1 MDYQAHQATLTPILA
16 FSFAALFTKIKMYFD
31 YFEMMDKINRKN
43 NFNMLKDMH
52 SIASSLKAL
61 FTERTLDDL
70 KIIREC
76 WGGHGFSAYSGLP
89 NLIECVSPNVTLEG
103 DNIVMY
109 QQTAAHLVKAWANI
123 LQGKQLKNSL
133 KYINEIASFEEQK
146 LKKFNPDDVEELLSI
161 LKVHALYHISR
172 VAKALQLGEGSFETK
187 WNRVYQADVIKI
199 AQAHAVYH
207 TGLNFVEGMK
217 AIKVSKGLKAI
228 LECLCRIHLAHS
240 IVTYKMLIKI
250 YKFFFLSYTLFLVI
264 NY

>member
-1 MDYQAHQATLTPILA
+1 
-16 FSFAALFTKIKMYFD
+16 
-31 YFEMMDKINRKN
+31 
-43 NFNMLKDMH
+43 
-52 SIASSLKAL
+52 
-61 FTERTLDDL
+61 
-70 KIIREC
+70 
-76 WGGHGFSAYSGLP
+76 
-89 NLIECVSPNVTLEG
+89 
-103 DNIVMY
+103 MY
-109 QQTAAHLVKAWANI
+109 QQTAAHLVKACANI

-146 LKKFNPDDVEELLSI
+146 LKKFNPDDVDELLSI

-240 IVTYKMLIKI
+240 IVTYADGALLCEYAKPKH
-250 YKFFFLSYTLFLVI
+250 LVQVEELLYSKVEEI
-264 NY
+264 RPQLLNIVEAYVSPISDTGLNSVLGASDGRTYEHLLNAAACNPLN